1 MSLQHLDI
9 WTQKKGVIVEAD
21 HDEVKG
27 YMDLFFD
34 LGVRTITLSDLQGVA
49 DEGKTARSPL
59 FAFFPPKRGR
69 THTTLNLEPFVTL
82 SG

>member
-9 WTQKKGVIVEAD
+9 WTQEKGVIVEAD

-49 DEGKTARSPL
+49 DEGETARSP
-59 FAFFPPKRGR
+59 FSAFFPPKRGR
-69 THTTLNLEPFVTL
+69 THTTLNLERLSPF
-82 SG
+82 